1 MATSTNLGR
10 VGFVPKGTYSS
21 TASYKRLDVVSSSD
35 GNTYV
40 AIADSTGAAQTD
52 TTKWKV
58 IIDNSVIL
66 EPKVDKVPTAT
77 ENNFATFNAAGGIK
91 DSGKKASDFAS
102 ASEVTAARGEF
113 ENLNARLDNI
123 EDAALTHRYGIL
135 WDKTN
140 ATCTRL
146 YDAVGLTANA
156 HKGSYNASQVNDFD
170 SLYPWSGR
178 KLCNIDIAEYKRIH
192 ETGGDI
198 DGAIS
203 AWEGDP
209 DFSYTGANG
218 AVMVYTPE
226 FWMKTAEVDGGVE
239 VVVAD
244 KFLPGYQHVP
254 RYIGG
259 RYHGSDDGNGGLTS
273 VAGAAMLSD
282 SVSLETLHSR
292 AKANGMTLED
302 IWTWTAD
309 TVLCAVEF
317 ATLDSQSAI
326 GSGVSSLY
334 RASSEHPY
342 VAETGATR
350 VIAPVAFANVAIV
363 GAILAFGT
371 SNDRGTTA
379 RRIIT
384 SITDYTDSNYKII
397 NFSGGT
403 VDVTTSLFI
412 SIHGLSN
419 LPDAEIGSSSGY
431 IGTNGKANAYYR
443 GRVAHANAFRYVLG
457 AYRQTGT
464 GNIWIAHDREEAD
477 AYDGLDT
484 SVHIDTGFT
493 LPYDSSGTNQQG
505 YINEL
510 YFHDKF
516 PLFMFVKSVGGSSS
530 NPVGDYLWHPAS
542 TTVDTILQ
550 AGGNASGGAG
560 CGRLSGAWSG
570 TSGGAWWIRAALP
583 FLK

>member
-10 VGFVPKGTYSS
+10 VGLVPKGTYSS
-21 TASYKRLDVVSSSD
+21 TASYKRLDIVSSAE

-40 AIADSTGAAQTD
+40 AVADSTGAAQTD
-52 TTKWKV
+52 TTKWK
-58 IIDNSVIL
+58 ILIDNSLIL

-77 ENNFATFNAAGGIK
+77 ENNFATFNADGGIK
-91 DSGKKASDFAS
+91 DSGKKSSDFAS
-102 ASEVTAARGEF
+102 ASEVSTARGGF
-113 ENLNARLDNI
+113 ANLNARLDNI
-123 EDAALTHRYGIL
+123 EDAALTHRYGIQ

-170 SLYPWSGR
+170 NLYPWSGR
-178 KLCNIDIAEYKRIH
+178 KLCNIDIAEYKRIY
-192 ETGGDI
+192 EAEGDI

-209 DFSYTGANG
+209 DFSYTGENG

-226 FWMKTAEVDGGVE
+226 FWMKASEVDGGVE
-239 VVVAD
+239 VIIAD

-259 RYHGSDDGNGGLTS
+259 RYYGSDDGNGGLTS
-273 VAGAAMLSD
+273 VAGAAQLAD
-282 SVSLETLHSR
+282 SVSLATLHSR
-292 AKANGMTLED
+292 AKANDMTLED

-317 ATLDSQSAI
+317 ATLNSQSAI
-326 GSGVSSLY
+326 GDGVSRLY

-350 VIAPVAFANVAIV
+350 VIAPADFANVAIV
-363 GAILAFGT
+363 GAIIGFGT
-371 SNDRGTTA
+371 TNDRGTTA
-379 RRIIT
+379 RRIVT
-384 SITDYTDSNYKII
+384 SIEDYTDSSYKII

-403 VDVTTSLFI
+403 VDVTTDLFI

-419 LPDAEIGSSSGY
+419 FADAEIGSSSGY

-443 GRVAHANAFRYVLG
+443 GRVAHANAFRYILG
-457 AYRQTGT
+457 AYRETGT

-477 AYDGLDT
+477 SYDGLDT

-493 LPYDSSGTNQQG
+493 LPYADDGTNEQG
-505 YINEL
+505 YIQEL
-510 YFHDKF
+510 YFYDKF
-516 PLFMFVKSVGGSSS
+516 PLFPFVKSVGGSSS
-530 NPVGDYLWHPAS
+530 NPVGDYCYHPAKS
-542 TTVDTILQ
+542 TVNTILLC
-550 AGGNASGGAG
+550 GGGAG
-560 CGRLSGAWSG
+560 YGTYAGRFYGYWYS
-570 TSGGAWWIRAALP
+570 TSGSAWWYHAALP

>member
-10 VGFVPKGTYSS
+10 VGLVPKGTYSS
-21 TASYKRLDVVSSSD
+21 TASYKRLDIVSSAE

-40 AIADSTGAAQTD
+40 AVADSTGAAQTD
-52 TTKWKV
+52 TTKWK
-58 IIDNSVIL
+58 ILIDNSLIL

-77 ENNFATFNAAGGIK
+77 ENNFATFNADGGIK
-91 DSGKKASDFAS
+91 DSGKKSSDFAS
-102 ASEVTAARGEF
+102 ASEVSTARGGF
-113 ENLNARLDNI
+113 ANLNARLDNI
-123 EDAALTHRYGIL
+123 EDAALTHRYGIQ

-170 SLYPWSGR
+170 NLYPWSGR
-178 KLCNIDIAEYKRIH
+178 KLCNIDIAEYKRIY
-192 ETGGDI
+192 EAEGDI

-209 DFSYTGANG
+209 DFSYTGENG

-226 FWMKTAEVDGGVE
+226 FWMKASEVDGGVE
-239 VVVAD
+239 VIIAD

-259 RYHGSDDGNGGLTS
+259 RYYGSDDGNGGLTS
-273 VAGAAMLSD
+273 VAGAAQLAD
-282 SVSLETLHSR
+282 SVSLATLHSR
-292 AKANGMTLED
+292 AKANDMTLED

-317 ATLDSQSAI
+317 ATLNSQSAI
-326 GSGVSSLY
+326 GDGVSNLY

-350 VIAPVAFANVAIV
+350 VIAPADFANVAIV
-363 GAILAFGT
+363 GAIIGFGT
-371 SNDRGTTA
+371 TNDRGTTA
-379 RRIIT
+379 RRIVT
-384 SITDYTDSNYKII
+384 SIEDYTDSSYKII

-403 VDVTTSLFI
+403 VDVTTDLFI

-419 LPDAEIGSSSGY
+419 FADAEIGSSSGY

-443 GRVAHANAFRYVLG
+443 GRVAHANAFRYILG
-457 AYRQTGT
+457 AYRETGT

-477 AYDGLDT
+477 SYDGLDT

-493 LPYDSSGTNQQG
+493 LPYADDGTNEQG
-505 YINEL
+505 YIQEL
-510 YFHDKF
+510 YFYDKF
-516 PLFMFVKSVGGSSS
+516 PLFPFVKSVGGSSS
-530 NPVGDYLWHPAS
+530 NPVGDYLWHPAR
-542 TTVDTILQ
+542 TTVNTILR
-550 AGGNASGGAG
+550 AGGPAG
-560 CGRLSGAWSG
+560 NGVQCGRLFGAWNS
-570 TSGGAWWIRAALP
+570 TSGYAWWSYAALP